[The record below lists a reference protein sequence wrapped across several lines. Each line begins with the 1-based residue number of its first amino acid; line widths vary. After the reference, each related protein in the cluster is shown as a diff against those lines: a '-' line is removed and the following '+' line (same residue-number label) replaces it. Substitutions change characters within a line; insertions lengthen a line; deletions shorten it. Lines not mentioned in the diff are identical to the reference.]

1 LPLFCAFRT
10 KNERL
15 MDSGYQVM
23 DTRRIV
29 ERIHEILIPVLDQL
43 GLELV
48 EITLRVEGGRWI
60 LRVTIDR
67 EEGVQVHH
75 CTAVSREI
83 SVHLDVDDLIPV
95 KYYLEVSSPGLDR
108 PLKDE
113 NDFERFTG
121 RLVKIKTTRS
131 IAGRKK
137 INGTIEGVEDGVV
150 RVLLEDDLRLEVP
163 VEDIS
168 SARLDYKF

>member
-1 LPLFCAFRT
+1 
-10 KNERL
+10 
-15 MDSGYQVM
+15 M
-23 DTRRIV
+23 DTRRIE
-29 ERIHEILIPVLDQL
+29 ERIREILIPVLDQL

-67 EEGVQVHH
+67 EDGVQVHH
-75 CTAVSREI
+75 CTAVSREV
-83 SVHLDVDDLIPV
+83 SVHLDVEDLIPV

-113 NDFERFTG
+113 SDFVRFTG
-121 RLVKIKTTRS
+121 RLVKIKTNRS
-131 IAGRKK
+131 VAGRKK
-137 INGTIEGVEDGVV
+137 ISGTIEGIEDGVV
-150 RVLLEDDLRLEVP
+150 RVLLEDDIRLEVP
-163 VEDIS
+163 VQDIT

>member
-1 LPLFCAFRT
+1 
-10 KNERL
+10 
-15 MDSGYQVM
+15 MDVK
-23 DTRRIV
+23 RVI
-29 ERIHEILIPVLDQL
+29 ERIEEILAPVLEQQ

-60 LRVTIDR
+60 LRITIDR

-75 CTAVSREI
+75 CTAVSREL
-83 SVHLDVDDLIPV
+83 SVHLDVEDLIPV

-113 NDFERFTG
+113 KDFERFAG
-121 RLVKIKTTRS
+121 RLVKIKTIRS
-131 IAGRKK
+131 VSGRKK
-137 INGTIEGVEDGVV
+137 ISGTIEGIEDGVV
-150 RVLLEDDLRLEVP
+150 RILLEEGITLEVP

>member
-1 LPLFCAFRT
+1 
-10 KNERL
+10 
-15 MDSGYQVM
+15 M

-137 INGTIEGVEDGVV
+137 INGTIEGIEDGVV

>member
-1 LPLFCAFRT
+1 MNT
-10 KNERL
+10 RL
-15 MDSGYQVM
+15 IIA
-23 DTRRIV
+23 RI
-29 ERIHEILIPVLDQL
+29 REILIPILDQQ

-67 EEGVQVHH
+67 EEGVQVQH
-75 CTAVSREI
+75 CTAVSRELG
-83 SVHLDVDDLIPV
+83 VHLDVEDIIPV
-95 KYYLEVSSPGLDR
+95 KYFLEVSSPGLDR

-113 NDFERFTG
+113 SDFERFKG
-121 RLVKIKTTRS
+121 RLVKIKTNRS
-131 IAGRKK
+131 VSGRRK
-137 INGTIEGVEDGVV
+137 ISGTIEGIEDGVV
-150 RVLLEDDLRLEVP
+150 SVMLDEGMSLKVP

>member
-1 LPLFCAFRT
+1 
-10 KNERL
+10 
-15 MDSGYQVM
+15 M

-83 SVHLDVDDLIPV
+83 SVHLDVDDLIPI

-137 INGTIEGVEDGVV
+137 INGTIEGVEDGIV